1 MFDSAWFQLG
11 LVFVLI
17 LLNAGFAGSEI
28 ALITLREGQLT
39 RMEEQGGAGRLV
51 ARLAREPTRFLAT
64 IQIGI
69 TLAGF
74 LASATAAVSLSEPIR
89 PLLEPLGGA
98 ANAVS
103 IVIVTLA
110 LTFLTL
116 VFGELAPKRVA
127 MQGAE
132 RWALIAAFP
141 LAGIELIARP
151 AIRLLSLTT
160 DLVVRLVGADPKAQ
174 REDITSEELEELLT
188 SRRWFTPGQQ
198 RIILGAIEGGE
209 RTLREILVPRVDV
222 LAFSSSTPTE
232 EAVRLFGE
240 TGHTRAPVY
249 EGDGLDDVMGQVHVL
264 DVLDRDG
271 TVGRWVRPIATLP
284 ESARVVEALRQ
295 MQRDRHRMAVVASEH
310 GGVEGI
316 VTTEDLV
323 EELVG
328 EIFDE
333 FDRDISK
340 VVREPS
346 GAMLVGGSYPIH
358 DLEDL
363 GVDMPEG
370 DYATVSGLVM
380 SQLGRIPRE
389 GDRFTLGAWDVT
401 VTRMR
406 GLAVAEVR
414 MRRVTNTELAAVE
427 EASSEA
433 SQAG

>member
-1 MFDSAWFQLG
+1 MFDSAWFQIG

-39 RMEEQGGAGRLV
+39 RLQEQGGAGRLV

-74 LASATAAVSLSEPIR
+74 LASATAAVSLSEPLR

-103 IVIVTLA
+103 IVIVTLV

-127 MQGAE
+127 MQTAE

-141 LAGIELIARP
+141 LRAIELVARP

-222 LAFSSSTPTE
+222 LAFSSSTSTE

-264 DVLDRDG
+264 DVLEREG

-380 SQLGRIPRE
+380 SQLGRIPRV
-389 GDRFTLGAWDVT
+389 GDRFTLGAWDVA

-414 MRRVTNTELAAVE
+414 MHRVANSELASVE
-427 EASSEA
+427 GAASEG